1 MHRSQ
6 QIHLF
11 CLQYEPIHG
20 LIQYMLAC
28 LLGKKEIDTNHI
40 VKAPLELL
48 KPYHHCISERR

>member
-28 LLGKKEIDTNHI
+28 LLCKKEIDTNHI
-40 VKAPLELL
+40 VKAPWNF
-48 KPYHHCISERR
+48 